1 MRRANLHLLGQIVDA
16 NGVILVDSTRA
27 GKRIPDALSKTVPIW
42 CAVIN
47 RAVARRF
54 PVASTSDWD
63 NALYTPP
70 SAVSNQEHHQ
80 IENRLD
86 NWAEA
91 LIQSSFTLPKLPC
104 PLRPLW
110 ITPATT
116 TFPSLPTEGR
126 EFLPVVCV
134 SASRQIEY
142 GIDRRS
148 VGFSYIQGSGDD
160 HELWSMG
167 LTPELFWKHKHDIL
181 EASRAE
187 LPHLISTLVSRRHS
201 RSDGNAPTPITMI
214 DGHVLICAISD
225 LLSEALMRTYDLTNT
240 VFLLLTSRVAEQD
253 DAFPIFSSE
262 TTILQVQVIEG
273 KKGHTHF
280 LEEVLPRSMDY
291 IRRHLLHGKR
301 VCVACN
307 TGQDISVGVALS
319 ALQQFFDDNGKYAAI
334 ELDIPPNKKSIR
346 TRLEWIISSRP
357 LANPSRTTL
366 KRVNEFFLSRQRP

>member
-1 MRRANLHLLGQIVDA
+1 M
-16 NGVILVDSTRA
+16 
-27 GKRIPDALSKTVPIW
+27 
-42 CAVIN
+42 
-47 RAVARRF
+47 
-54 PVASTSDWD
+54 
-63 NALYTPP
+63 
-70 SAVSNQEHHQ
+70 
-80 IENRLD
+80 
-86 NWAEA
+86 
-91 LIQSSFTLPKLPC
+91 
-104 PLRPLW
+104 
-110 ITPATT
+110 
-116 TFPSLPTEGR
+116 
-126 EFLPVVCV
+126 
-134 SASRQIEY
+134 
-142 GIDRRS
+142 
-148 VGFSYIQGSGDD
+148 GFSYIQGSGDD
-160 HELWSMG
+160 HELWSMVNEFSPHASSLTDKNVKG

-334 ELDIPPNKKSIR
+334 ELDIPR
-346 TRLEWIISSRP
+346 
-357 LANPSRTTL
+357 
-366 KRVNEFFLSRQRP
+366 KRSYGTSNALLINECH